1 VTIET
6 YDLTKS
12 FGALAAVSNV
22 TLRAGPGEL
31 FGFLGPNGAGKST
44 TIKML
49 AGLLLPTNGGV
60 RIAGYALATHPLDA
74 KARLGYMAEEPL
86 LYDKLTGRE
95 FLAFIAD
102 LYRVPKPLQSER
114 IPRLL
119 GWFDLRE
126 KAEELIESYSRGM
139 RQKIALAAT
148 LVHDPDVLL
157 LDEPTSGLDP
167 RAARVVKDLLR
178 DEVRRGK
185 TVLMSTHIL
194 EVAEQMVDRVGIM
207 DRGRLIAVGTL
218 AELRARARAADASLE
233 ELFLRLTGG
242 VEYHDFALAMGG
254 APSEHAP

>member
-1 VTIET
+1 
-6 YDLTKS
+6 
-12 FGALAAVSNV
+12 
-22 TLRAGPGEL
+22 
-31 FGFLGPNGAGKST
+31 
-44 TIKML
+44 
-49 AGLLLPTNGGV
+49 
-60 RIAGYALATHPLDA
+60 
-74 KARLGYMAEEPL
+74 MAEEPL

-95 FLAFIAD
+95 FLSFIAD
-102 LYRVPKPLQSER
+102 LYRVPKALQAER

-119 GWFDLRE
+119 EWFDLRE

-233 ELFLRLTGG
+233 ELFLRLTGS

-254 APSEHAP
+254 APSEPTP